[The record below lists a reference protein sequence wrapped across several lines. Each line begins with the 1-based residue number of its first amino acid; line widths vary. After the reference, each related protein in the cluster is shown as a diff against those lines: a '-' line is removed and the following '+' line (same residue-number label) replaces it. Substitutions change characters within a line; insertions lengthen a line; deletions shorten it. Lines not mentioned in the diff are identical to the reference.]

1 MEETTVVD
9 CSCKEETC
17 QGPLALDDLISGGEY
32 CLARAPGGPPPGG
45 AAPSCAPRADKP
57 VLKSPET
64 GRGGENL

>member
-17 QGPLALDDLISGGEY
+17 QGPLDLDDLIFQGEY
-32 CLARAPGGPPPGG
+32 WFASDRWGTSPSGDG
-45 AAPSCAPRADKP
+45 PSCAPRADKP